1 MSSVKI
7 EIVDLDQEVE
17 NTRFIVDIYKDD
29 NIVYIST
36 EESTG
41 CSYDYETKEDI
52 IVAVTNYIKDYVEV

>member
-17 NTRFIVDIYKDD
+17 NTRFTVDIYKND

-36 EESTG
+36 EDTG

-52 IVAVTNYIKDYVEV
+52 ITAVTNYIKDYVEV